1 MLVYLLLRQGWLVG
15 SWGVSAGVGDW
26 DVGMRG
32 ERVGREDLQ
41 APLEMAPTGGRE
53 VTAGGLLEIG
63 FGEEGEVKI

>member
-1 MLVYLLLRQGWLVG
+1 M
-15 SWGVSAGVGDW
+15 SAGVGDW